1 MKKWLSHPQVQRLAA
16 LAIVAYIR
24 LIRLTVRWD
33 IRVAAETERLW
44 RYGDPH
50 LIAGW
55 HGRLMG
61 APLLKP
67 RIGPVKAVISHHR
80 DGELIAAVM
89 QDFGMEAIRGSSSKG
104 GGRAARDILTALKQ
118 GYAIAITPDGPRG
131 PRMRASRGT
140 AVLAVHAQVP
150 IVPFAFSVSHGALFQ
165 SWDRFLLPYPWG
177 RGVVWAGAPIPP
189 GRDADAL
196 HTQVETTLTQ
206 MMQALDRTL
215 GREMVEPD

>member
-1 MKKWLSHPQVQRLAA
+1 MVARLIAT
-16 LAIVAYIR
+16 YIR

-33 IRVAAETERLW
+33 IRVASETERLW

-89 QDFGMEAIRGSSSKG
+89 QDFGMETIRGSSSKG
-104 GGRAARDILTALKQ
+104 GGRVAREMLAALKE

-131 PRMRASRGT
+131 PRMRASRGA

-150 IVPFAFSVSHGALFQ
+150 IVPFAFSVSHGVCFA
-165 SWDRFLLPYPWG
+165 SWDRFLLPYPFG
-177 RGVVWAGAPIPP
+177 RGVIWAGAPLPP

-196 HTQVETTLTQ
+196 HTQLETTLTQ
-206 MMQALDRTL
+206 MMQTLDASL
-215 GREMVEPD
+215 GRAQVDPD